1 MKTHFAN
8 HHGTTLFEVLT
19 AMTLI
24 AVVGAVVTTL
34 IALDDSG
41 QTSEVET
48 IKNHLRYAQ
57 IMALSNNEYS
67 WKVTF
72 SSNPPDAPDSLPK
85 NWEPP
90 YSYYYFSRINPTD
103 GTEKTIPLP
112 NEDSKNKDYQAEQ
125 DSHDYVILGMM
136 VTPDAVFF
144 DEWGIPVDAAGIPL
158 ASDKILTRSAD
169 GNNIVT
175 ITRTTG
181 FIE

>member
-1 MKTHFAN
+1 M
-8 HHGTTLFEVLT
+8 FEVLT
-19 AMTLI
+19 AMTMI
-24 AVVGAVVTTL
+24 AVVGAVVTSLVTL
-34 IALDDSG
+34 DSSG
-41 QTSEVET
+41 QISETET

-72 SSNPPDAPDSLPK
+72 LSNPPDSPDPLPK

-90 YSYYYFSRINPTD
+90 YSYYYLSRIKTD
-103 GTEKTIPLP
+103 GTEEIIPIP
-112 NEDSKNKDYQAEQ
+112 NEDSGNKNYESEQ

-136 VTPDAVFF
+136 VTPDTVFF
-144 DEWGIPVDAAGIPL
+144 NEWGIPVDSAGISL

-169 GNNIVT
+169 GNEITT
-175 ITRTTG
+175 ITRNTG

>member
-1 MKTHFAN
+1 MNIPFMN
-8 HHGTTLFEVLT
+8 NRGTTLFELLT

-24 AVVGAVVTTL
+24 AVVGAVATSLVT
-34 IALDDSG
+34 LDSSG
-41 QTSEVET
+41 QISETET

-72 SSNPPDAPDSLPK
+72 LSNPPDPPDPLPK

-90 YSYYYFSRINPTD
+90 YSYYYLSRIKTD

-112 NEDSKNKDYQAEQ
+112 NEDSKSEQ

-136 VTPDAVFF
+136 VTPDTVFF
-144 DEWGIPVDAAGIPL
+144 NEWGIPVDSAGISL
-158 ASDKILTRSAD
+158 ASDKILTRSVD
-169 GNNIVT
+169 GNEITT
-175 ITRTTG
+175 ITRNTG